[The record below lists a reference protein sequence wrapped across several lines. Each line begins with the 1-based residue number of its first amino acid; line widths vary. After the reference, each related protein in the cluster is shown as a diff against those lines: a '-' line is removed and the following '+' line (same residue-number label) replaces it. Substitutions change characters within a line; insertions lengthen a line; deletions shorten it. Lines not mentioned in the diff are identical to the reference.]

1 MKAITMLSMV
11 FVLALTLTLG
21 YIIGRVETIHQ
32 AELIS
37 VDDHEYHIGFGDEIH
52 IYTKEVNPNE

>member
-21 YIIGRVETIHQ
+21 YIIGRADTIHQ
-32 AELIS
+32 AELINAT
-37 VDDHEYHIGFGDEIH
+37 DHEYHISFDGEIH
-52 IYTKEVNPNE
+52 TYTFE

>member
-1 MKAITMLSMV
+1 MKAITILSMA

-21 YIIGRVETIHQ
+21 YIIGRAETIHQ

-37 VDDHEYHIGFGDEIH
+37 VDDCEYHIGFGDQIH
-52 IYTKEVNPNE
+52 TYTFE